1 MGGLMKVGVIGGSG
15 FIGSHLVDK
24 LIENGHDVTV
34 FDIMRP
40 HRDDVR
46 HIFLDLFD
54 FHKVVVALAGNYD
67 AIYLLAA
74 MANINDIHKN
84 PLETALVNFQGVVNV
99 LEAMRRYGGRLIFAS
114 TVWVYI
120 LAEGK
125 TLDENSPLLVQ
136 NVNHTYTA
144 SKVAAELYIQSYHKL
159 YGLDFTI
166 LRYGIP
172 YGPRGRVGTVVTNFI
187 VNALKG
193 EPIVIFGDGKH
204 SRYFIYVEDLAE
216 GNAAALKEVARNQ
229 IYNLQGL
236 RKVSIK
242 EIADIVKRLVGS
254 VKIEYAETR
263 PGDYDGRIISSEK
276 ARKDLEWEPKVDIE
290 EGIRRYIKWYKK
302 QEKIAETGLMKRR
315 MQLSVVTR

>member
-1 MGGLMKVGVIGGSG
+1 MKLGVIGGSG

-24 LIENGHDVTV
+24 LMENGHDVTV
-34 FDIMRP
+34 FDIMKP
-40 HRDDVR
+40 HRSDVR

-54 FHKVVVALAGNYD
+54 LHKVVVALAGNYD
-67 AIYLLAA
+67 AIYHLAA

-84 PLETALVNFQGVVNV
+84 PLETSLVNFQGVVNV

-114 TVWVYI
+114 TVWVYC
-120 LAEGK
+120 LAQGK
-125 TLDENSPLLVQ
+125 TVDENSPLLVQ

-144 SKVAAELYIQSYHKL
+144 SKVAAELYIQSYNKL

-193 EPIVIFGDGKH
+193 EPIVIFGDGNH
-204 SRYFIYVEDLAE
+204 SRYFIYVEDLAD
-216 GNAAALKEVARNQ
+216 GNVAALKEKARNQ

-236 RKVSIK
+236 RKVSVK
-242 EIADIVKRLVGS
+242 EIADIVKRLVGK
-254 VKIEYAETR
+254 VTIEYADTR
-263 PGDYDGRIISSEK
+263 PGDYDGRFISSEK
-276 ARKDLEWEPKVDIE
+276 ARKELEWEPKVDIE
-290 EGIRRYIKWYKK
+290 EGIRRYITWYKE
-302 QEKIAETGLMKRR
+302 QADGAETELMKQR

>member
-1 MGGLMKVGVIGGSG
+1 MKVGVIGGSG

-24 LIENGHDVTV
+24 LIEAGHDVTV

-54 FHKVVVALAGNYD
+54 LRKVVVALAGDYG

-74 MANINDIHKN
+74 IANINDIHKN

-99 LEAMRRYGGRLIFAS
+99 LEAIKRYGGRLIFAS
-114 TVWVYI
+114 TVWVYM
-120 LAEGK
+120 LAEGNNF
-125 TLDENSPLLVQ
+125 DENAPLLVQ

-144 SKVAAELYIQSYHKL
+144 SKVAAELYIQSYNKL
-159 YGLDFTI
+159 YGVDFTI

-172 YGPRGRVGTVVTNFI
+172 YGPRGRVGTVITNFI
-187 VNALKG
+187 ENALKR
-193 EPIVIFGDGKH
+193 EPIVIYGDGNH

-216 GNAAALKEVARNQ
+216 GNVAALKEVAGNQ

-236 RKVSIK
+236 RQISIR
-242 EIADIVKRLVGS
+242 EIAETVKRLVGGGR
-254 VKIEYAETR
+254 IEYTEAR
-263 PGDYDGRIISSEK
+263 PGDYDGKIISSEK
-276 ARKDLEWEPKVDIE
+276 ARRELEWEPKVDIE
-290 EGIRRYIKWYKK
+290 EGIRRYIEWHKK
-302 QEKIAETGLMKRR
+302 QDTIAEGK
-315 MQLSVVTR
+315 QLGNRLSCR